1 MAIIER
7 ILGRAADA
15 LIALAGVIILL
26 MTFHV
31 TADVLL
37 KVSIGWPIIGT
48 LELVTYVYMVACIFL
63 PLPHVQA
70 SRSLILVELFTQKM
84 SERSIA
90 RLDAFGALLTFA
102 YLGMIAW
109 WGGLLAIGK
118 TEIGETADATY
129 FELPIW
135 PMRWVVAICCGVA
148 ALIAITQAF
157 GRRTP
162 SSGADADALERR
174 LGELEI

>member
-1 MAIIER
+1 M
-7 ILGRAADA
+7 
-15 LIALAGVIILL
+15 ALAGVFILL

-37 KVSIGWPIIGT
+37 KVSINWPIIGT
-48 LELVTYVYMVACIFL
+48 LELVTYIYMVACIFL

-70 SRSLILVELFTQKM
+70 GRSLIVVELFTQNM
-84 SERSIA
+84 SARGLA
-90 RLDAFGALLTFA
+90 RLESLGALLTFA

-109 WGGLLAIGK
+109 WGGLLAIAK

-135 PMRWVVAICCGVA
+135 PMRWVVVTCCGIA
-148 ALIAITQAF
+148 ALLALSQAF
-157 GRRTP
+157 GRRPPPRGT
-162 SSGADADALERR
+162 GTDAVERR